1 VGADKHLL
9 EYLRSV
15 RTNRVLSWLGG
26 TALSVGPYGPIGRHP
41 GFTSISLNIA
51 GRCPIAGMTQP
62 ISAQASGHPDPTHLE
77 VVMRMLLKAVFD
89 TDAANEVIGSGQGAE
104 VNRQITDRFQ
114 PEAFYAFAE
123 DGQRTVLMV
132 FDLTDPSQIPVL
144 TEPIYQ
150 QGKAKV
156 TLTPCMNL
164 EDLEKGFEEL
174 ASQMASTEG

>member
-1 VGADKHLL
+1 MPQPTSAPARNSTGSAHSGSLL
-9 EYLRSV
+9 CGCWSKL
-15 RTNRVLSWLGG
+15 
-26 TALSVGPYGPIGRHP
+26 
-41 GFTSISLNIA
+41 
-51 GRCPIAGMTQP
+51 
-62 ISAQASGHPDPTHLE
+62 
-77 VVMRMLLKAVFD
+77 VFD
-89 TDAANEVIGSGQGAE
+89 TDAASEVIASGQGAE
-104 VNRQITDRFQ
+104 VNRRIADRFQ

-144 TEPIYQ
+144 TEPMYQ

-164 EDLEKGFEEL
+164 EDLEKGFEAL

>member
-1 VGADKHLL
+1 MMPQPSA
-9 EYLRSV
+9 LRV
-15 RTNRVLSWLGG
+15 VT
-26 TALSVGPYGPIGRHP
+26 
-41 GFTSISLNIA
+41 A
-51 GRCPIAGMTQP
+51 GRTC
-62 ISAQASGHPDPTHLE
+62 LE

-89 TDAANEVIGSGQGAE
+89 TDAANEVMASGQAGE
-104 VNRQITDRFQ
+104 VNRRVVEGLQ

-144 TEPIYQ
+144 TEPMYQ